1 MDFNSLTESFNA
13 GQNGTLTAQDA
24 FKNWCSMLIS
34 GIVFLFF
41 AAIGLPFLVLELIG
55 RAIKALFN
63 TLKQRQ
69 NETEKTKE

>member
-13 GQNGTLTAQDA
+13 GKNGTLTAQDA
-24 FKNWCSMLIS
+24 FTNWCSMLIS

-41 AAIGLPFLVLELIG
+41 AAIGLPFLVLGLIG

>member
-24 FKNWCSMLIS
+24 IKNWLTLLVS
-34 GIVFLFF
+34 GIMFLFF
-41 AAIGLPFLVLELIG
+41 AAIGLPFLVLGLIG
-55 RAIKALFN
+55 LAIKALFN

>member
-1 MDFNSLTESFNA
+1 MDFNSLTEGVNF
-13 GQNGTLTAQDA
+13 GQIETSTVEEALKSWGTL
-24 FKNWCSMLIS
+24 FVS
-34 GIVFLFF
+34 GLVFLSF
-41 AAIGLPFLVLELIG
+41 AAIGLPFLVLGLIV

>member
-1 MDFNSLTESFNA
+1 MEFNSLTESFNA

-24 FKNWCSMLIS
+24 IKNWCSMLIS

-41 AAIGLPFLVLELIG
+41 AAIGLPFLVLGLIC

-63 TLKQRQ
+63 TSRREE
-69 NETEKTKE
+69 NECQH